1 MCQHVTPYCSCMREI
16 RQERRKARSPAQH
29 NPAAPD
35 GGYCCHDA
43 ALQLS
48 RLPTLAGGGIRF
60 GLVRS
65 DDQPP
70 SPQRDGEQA
79 GRRAGGGEAW
89 PGPWALQMGRV
100 HTRPSIARSMRYKS
114 PRAVRTLDGVLLPY
128 RPGQVSHWDRRRQA
142 CRKGEARLR
151 WTSGRLLAE
160 RERKRLGTEAGYFV
174 RRPLREKASPNIT
187 RGPERSHKGCAP
199 PPHQLF
205 VNCLKPEILHERDLP
220 YPAATL
226 VRWPSRA
233 NPDRKGFNVSQEPSE
248 VNRETRRSSLTAYS
262 AVLYRQ
268 I

>member
-1 MCQHVTPYCSCMREI
+1 MREI

-65 DDQPP
+65 DDQP
-70 SPQRDGEQA
+70 RRRNVMANRQA
-79 GRRAGGGEAW
+79 GGLAGGGGEGLG

-100 HTRPSIARSMRYKS
+100 HTRPKDARSMRYKLS
-114 PRAVRTLDGVLLPY
+114 RAGRTLDGVLLPY

-151 WTSGRLLAE
+151 WTSGRLFAE
-160 RERKRLGTEAGYFV
+160 TE
-174 RRPLREKASPNIT
+174 K
-187 RGPERSHKGCAP
+187 
-199 PPHQLF
+199 
-205 VNCLKPEILHERDLP
+205 
-220 YPAATL
+220 
-226 VRWPSRA
+226 
-233 NPDRKGFNVSQEPSE
+233 
-248 VNRETRRSSLTAYS
+248 
-262 AVLYRQ
+262 
-268 I
+268 